1 MGHDVE
7 GMDVDTVGRDGSH
20 IGDRTGGILVD
31 RGKASRVQSSEVEH
45 WGQQAALAVLEAS

>member
-20 IGDRTGGILVD
+20 IGDHTGGILVD
-31 RGKASRVQSSEVEH
+31 CGDVPRVRLRSLNVRER
-45 WGQQAALAVLEAS
+45 